1 MNKNYKCD
9 FKINDLN
16 LKNMIY
22 YIFKNIKDIIFDI
35 VAPFAF

>member
-22 YIFKNIKDIIFDI
+22 YIFKNIEDITFDI
-35 VAPFAF
+35 VVPSAF